1 MPPSQKKASKKQ
13 KTAEKAE
20 KAPPAKKKKESM
32 ALVEYDRMSRVW
44 IYQIIDP
51 ETKKVIY
58 IGRTKNLQN
67 RVQQHDQDSSACKQ
81 LREYIRLHNFTVK
94 GNIFVVPEL
103 PEGVPFYRAAEFE
116 GVFIEQRGTI
126 YNSFSNRD
134 GCNLRCGDNI
144 TSVDTHALWAEVQ
157 AGYKWP
163 ETSKNTPSSVELL
176 QAECEVAI
184 LEDMVKAVGDVEP
197 TLSDDLRLAK
207 SNLEHLQ
214 RTQLGVTELCEA
226 FAADYEKLPRDEV
239 VDRAGVIV
247 GMNLIKQK
255 LEAEEERD
263 EQMLALIRAEHLFL
277 KDTESRAW
285 NMSAQCAV
293 YTFHRLATAL
303 ESREIERMEKTP
315 AVTKMLKVRAWSYAH
330 GQKLPKMK
338 SKDATARSL
347 GTFLDK
353 LKGGRDAC
361 YQGSDAECAFLMR
374 NLPAYAGF
382 LAYNAAKTSADLET
396 SLKQLLVD
404 GYGFASEPAFEG
416 KKPLERSEHKAEYI
430 KLLQLTRG
438 KYDEKTTDRILA
450 DLPPSRIA
458 FYKTDYATK
467 RAEHLKKKAEYD
479 AKGKAKLHANGVKP
493 RKRSRVETEEEADT
507 EEPEEAETEEA
518 DEEADEGAEEEE
530 DDEESDSE

>member
-1 MPPSQKKASKKQ
+1 MPPSQKKAAKKQ
-13 KTAEKAE
+13 KAAEKAE
-20 KAPPAKKKKESM
+20 KAPPPKKKKST
-32 ALVEYDRMSRVW
+32 AIVEYDRMSRVW

-58 IGRTKNLQN
+58 IGRTKNMQN

-163 ETSKNTPSSVELL
+163 ETSNGPPSSAELL
-176 QAECEVAI
+176 QAESEVAI
-184 LEDMVKAVGDVEP
+184 LEDMVEAVGDVEP

-226 FAADYEKLPRDEV
+226 FAADYETLPRDEV
-239 VDRAGVIV
+239 VDRAVVIV

-263 EQMLALIRAEHLFL
+263 EPMLALIRAEHLFL

-285 NMSAQCAV
+285 NMSAGMCV
-293 YTFHRLATAL
+293 HTFQRLAMAL
-303 ESREIERMEKTP
+303 ESREIERMEKTV
-315 AVTKMLKVRAWSYAH
+315 AVKKMLEVRAWSYAH
-330 GQKLPKMK
+330 DQKLPKAND
-338 SKDATARSL
+338 SKKKKKTEVEKSL
-347 GTFLDK
+347 GQFLDK
-353 LKGGRDAC
+353 LKSGKQ

-374 NLPAYAGF
+374 NLPAYAAF
-382 LAYNAAKTSADLET
+382 LTYSFTKAIVDSET
-396 SLKQLLVD
+396 SLKKLLVE
-404 GYGFASEPAFEG
+404 GYGLPKEPDFEG
-416 KKPLERSEHKAEYI
+416 KKPLKESVHKAEYT
-430 KLLQLTRG
+430 KLSNLTLG
-438 KYDEKTTDRILA
+438 TYDEETTDRILA

-458 FYKTDYATK
+458 FYKADYATK
-467 RAEHLKKKAEYD
+467 RTERQKKEAEKSS
-479 AKGKAKLHANGVKP
+479 
-493 RKRSRVETEEEADT
+493 RKRKHVETEEEAET
-507 EEPEEAETEEA
+507 EEPVF
-518 DEEADEGAEEEE
+518 
-530 DDEESDSE
+530 EESDSD